1 MGIYFHF
8 LAVIFLTAK
17 LFLPTAFIIS
27 IPKQGIIVIFIIGL
41 ISLMIGLLI
50 YMFFYMYFKSKYEK
64 KHDKWRTISDLLIR
78 KAVFYDDEEMEAE
91 TLIPVTAR
99 AEKLMRNKHFRKL
112 LTGEITSAKKN
123 IAGIAADNLKHLYQQ
138 LQLDKYALKNL
149 KSRHWH
155 IKATAI
161 QELTVMEMKEFLT
174 NLYPYTNNH
183 NELVRME
190 AQTAIVQFY
199 GFEGLKFL
207 DIITYPISEW
217 QQIKLLQQL
226 SNVPPVDISIDNW
239 LKSTN
244 NSVVVFTLKLA
255 RNYHRFELHDLIIS
269 CLDHTD
275 PEVRLQAMH
284 YLCEIYTDETSDHL
298 ISRFLKESFK
308 QRLAMVKGMQS
319 LGTEKDTLFL
329 LSLLDDDSNEMK
341 LYAARALAHMG
352 KNGLVSLEAYAKTAS
367 YPLNEILMQIKGEL
381 AA

>member
-1 MGIYFHF
+1 
-8 LAVIFLTAK
+8 
-17 LFLPTAFIIS
+17 
-27 IPKQGIIVIFIIGL
+27 
-41 ISLMIGLLI
+41 MIGLLI
-50 YMFFYMYFKSKYEK
+50 YMFFYMYFKSKHEK
-64 KHDKWRTISDLLIR
+64 KHDKWSTISDLLIR

-112 LTGEITSAKKN
+112 LTGEIISAKKN
-123 IAGIAADNLKHLYQQ
+123 ITGTAADNLKHLYQQ
-138 LQLDKYALKNL
+138 LQLEKYALKNL
-149 KSRHWH
+149 KSRYWH
-155 IKATAI
+155 IKAKAI
-161 QELTVMEMKEFLT
+161 QELTVMEIKEFLT
-174 NLYPYTNNH
+174 NLYPYTNNQ

-199 GFEGLKFL
+199 GFEGLRFL
-207 DIITYPISEW
+207 DIITYPVSEW

-244 NSVVVFTLKLA
+244 NSVVVFALKLA

-275 PEVRLQAMH
+275 PEVRLQAMY

-308 QRLAMVKGMQS
+308 QRLAMIKGMKN

-341 LYAARALAHMG
+341 LYAARALAHIG
-352 KNGLVSLEAYAKTAS
+352 KNGLISLEAYVKTAS